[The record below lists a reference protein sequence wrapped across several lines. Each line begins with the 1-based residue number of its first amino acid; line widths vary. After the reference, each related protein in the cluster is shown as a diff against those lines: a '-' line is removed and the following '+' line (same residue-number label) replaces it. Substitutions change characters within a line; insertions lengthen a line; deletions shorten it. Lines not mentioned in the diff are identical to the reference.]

1 MSRKERKTTIINT
14 IKLQKRLQIKTRSH
28 QTRANRNV
36 KCLRRTSTVKF
47 DFYSR
52 VTLNESWEVSEWV
65 WQRSMC
71 PRWSSG
77 YETCLDSERPLFDLP
92 LTYTIFFGSHH
103 IFNSLLH
110 LVASV
115 IFKFDSACEHAFTL
129 EEWMWQQSGIL
140 RGLVVVMLT
149 WDSERPRFRSPS
161 WGTQFF
167 SDRITYST
175 PCYISVTLY

>member
-52 VTLNESWEVSEWV
+52 VTFNESWEVSEWV
-65 WQRSMC
+65 W
-71 PRWSSG
+71 
-77 YETCLDSERPLFDLP
+77 
-92 LTYTIFFGSHH
+92 
-103 IFNSLLH
+103 
-110 LVASV
+110 
-115 IFKFDSACEHAFTL
+115 
-129 EEWMWQQSGIL
+129 L
-140 RGLVVVMLT
+140 RLGVLGGLVVMTLAQIAG
-149 WDSERPRFRSPS
+149 DQGLIPH

-167 SDRITYST
+167 SDHITYST
-175 PCYISVTLY
+175 HCYIWWPMWPSSLTCMRTCFLLGGVNVTVIRCPWWSSSCDARLDSGRLGFNPPLRYTSFSDHITYSTHCYINVTLY